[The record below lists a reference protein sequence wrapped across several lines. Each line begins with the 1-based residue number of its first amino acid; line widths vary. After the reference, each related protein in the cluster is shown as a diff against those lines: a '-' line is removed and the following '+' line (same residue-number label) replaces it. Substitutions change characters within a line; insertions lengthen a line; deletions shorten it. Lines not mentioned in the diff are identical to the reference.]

1 VSDLLLSAFRALGNA
16 PSYRE
21 ITLVANALRASQDAG
36 ACELLGAWPPGD
48 EGWDRLVLVADAAG
62 AGGLVALDLAT
73 EFQSPGTFET
83 LAAGGGEGT

>member
-1 VSDLLLSAFRALGNA
+1 MSELLLSAFQALGVA

-21 ITLVANALRASQDAG
+21 ITLVANALRTSEDAEV
-36 ACELLGAWPPGD
+36 CELLGAWPPGD
-48 EGWDRLVLVADAAG
+48 EEWDRLVSVADAG

-73 EFQSPGTFET
+73 EFQSPGTFEA